1 MEFSKLRCLP
11 SWAPWFG
18 LFSCEYRTRFPQ
30 LLSSV
35 SAVHSGSCSL
45 SRVWPSSGRKLRLLK
60 VEGSQGPLQPRL
72 WTPCPPPLGGVQ
84 TPPAFSPLLQGVHPA
99 LWLFPSSQLCFCLTS
114 PQDAESTPAGGC
126 WRSNPYAHM
135 SLGDTFSPNFVVDVG
150 RGICFAILVALY
162 NFMQEFGVLKKAVPP
177 FFHNIQNLEATK
189 TPFSRWMDKR
199 TVVHPDNSCYSAVQR
214 NELPG
219 HEKSWRNLQRR
230 APSEEPIWKGC
241 VPYDSYYMTFW
252 IRQN

>member
-1 MEFSKLRCLP
+1 MSRAPRAPSSPGCGLLALPRWGVCRPLLP
-11 SWAPWFG
+11 SA
-18 LFSCEYRTRFPQ
+18 
-30 LLSSV
+30 
-35 SAVHSGSCSL
+35 A
-45 SRVWPSSGRKLRLLK
+45 
-60 VEGSQGPLQPRL
+60 
-72 WTPCPPPLGGVQ
+72 
-84 TPPAFSPLLQGVHPA
+84 LLQGVHPA

-189 TPFSRWMDKR
+189 TPFSR
-199 TVVHPDNSCYSAVQR
+199 
-214 NELPG
+214 
-219 HEKSWRNLQRR
+219 
-230 APSEEPIWKGC
+230 
-241 VPYDSYYMTFW
+241 
-252 IRQN
+252 